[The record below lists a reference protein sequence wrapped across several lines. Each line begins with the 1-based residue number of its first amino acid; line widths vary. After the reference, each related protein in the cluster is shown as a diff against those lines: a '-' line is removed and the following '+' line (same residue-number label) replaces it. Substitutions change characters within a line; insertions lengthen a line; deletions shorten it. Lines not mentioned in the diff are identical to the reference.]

1 MAKKRALA
9 RLRTAVLP
17 LLLGVLLTV
26 AGVALRWVDPTPVAN
41 ARLEVFDQYQRI
53 APRPYQP
60 APVRVVA
67 IDNESLAQVGQW
79 PWTRLTLAELTE
91 QLYGL
96 GAASVAFDIVFSEP
110 DRTSPSRLVL
120 DRLFESDQLRA
131 IDPQGLLDYDRLF
144 AEALAL
150 GPSVTGFVLSD
161 LGMGAP
167 PAVKTGL
174 AIAGSPPERVPR
186 FSGAV
191 SNLDILES
199 AATGNGAFSVIP
211 DADGLYRR
219 VALIQ
224 QLGGQV
230 YPALTVEALRVAQG
244 AGTVLLRTTDAS
256 GEVHFGD
263 AATVGL
269 EAIRVGALDV
279 PTTAQGEM
287 WVHFTEPVADRVVS
301 ADRIL
306 SAGPEDLAELQPLIA
321 GHIVLIG
328 ATAEGLFDIRA
339 TPLNRQ
345 EPGVMIHAQALEQM
359 ILQHH
364 LVRPDWA
371 EGAEVIGLVVV
382 GLGVTGLTIV
392 TGPFWSAL
400 GGLGVLGG
408 LTGLSWYGFDR
419 HGLLLDPVYGAAV
432 VVLVYIAVAVGRWT
446 QTEQRR
452 RSIRAAFSRYLS
464 PDLVA
469 QFAETGEAPR
479 LESDTR
485 HLTILFSDIRGFTSL
500 SERLKAQPERL
511 IAEINGILGPVTDAI
526 HAERG
531 TVDKYMG
538 DCVMAFWNAPLDV
551 DDHAAAACRA
561 ALAMRAEV
569 IALNT
574 RRRAEAEVAGETA
587 LPLDM
592 GIGIN
597 TGEVTVG
604 NMGST
609 QRLDYS
615 VIGDAVNLASRLEG
629 LSKYYGVAI
638 VIGAA
643 THDVVKG
650 QFATL
655 ELDLVAPKG
664 KTEGIRVYTLLGD
677 AALAAEPAF
686 VALRQ
691 THDRLIAA
699 YRSVDL
705 EAAQAALAACRAALD
720 PLPRLGIGGLYNLY
734 EKRIAALR
742 SDPPPPGWDG
752 VYRPESK

>member
-1 MAKKRALA
+1 MAKRRALA
-9 RLRTAVLP
+9 RLRTTGPP
-17 LLLGVLLTV
+17 LLLGVLLTL
-26 AGVALRWVDPTPVAN
+26 AGVGLRWVDPTPVAN

-53 APRPYQP
+53 APRPYRP
-60 APVRVVA
+60 TPVRVVA
-67 IDNESLAQVGQW
+67 IDNGSLSQVGQW

-91 QLYGL
+91 RLYAL

-120 DRLFESDQLRA
+120 DRLFEGDPLRA

-144 AEALAL
+144 ADALAT
-150 GPSVTGFVLSD
+150 GPSVTGFVLTD
-161 LGMGAP
+161 LGLGAP
-167 PAVKTGL
+167 PAIKTGL
-174 AIAGSPPERVPR
+174 AIAGSPPGRVPR

-191 SNLDILES
+191 GNLDILEA
-199 AATGNGAFSVIP
+199 AATGNGAFSVTP

-224 QLGGQV
+224 QLGDQM

-244 AGTVLLRTTDAS
+244 AGTLVLRTTDAS

-263 AATVGL
+263 TASVGL

-301 ADRIL
+301 AGRIL
-306 SAGPEDLAELQPLIA
+306 SAGAEDLTGIRPLIA
-321 GHIVLIG
+321 GHIVLVG

-371 EGAEVIGLVVV
+371 EGVEVVGLVVV
-382 GLGVTGLTIV
+382 GLAVTGLTIV
-392 TGPFWSAL
+392 AGPFWSAV
-400 GGLGVLGG
+400 GGIGVLGG
-408 LTGLSWYGFDR
+408 LAGLSWYGFDS

-446 QTEQRR
+446 QTERRR

-469 QFAETGEAPR
+469 QFAESGEVPR
-479 LESDTR
+479 LDSDTR
-485 HLTILFSDIRGFTSL
+485 ELTIMFSDIRGFTSL
-500 SERLKAQPERL
+500 SERLKAQPTRL

-538 DCVMAFWNAPLDV
+538 DCVMAFWNAPLAV
-551 DDHAAAACRA
+551 DDHAAAAYRA

-569 IALNT
+569 VALNT
-574 RRRAEAEVAGETA
+574 RRRAAAEAAGDTVLA
-587 LPLDM
+587 LDM
-592 GIGIN
+592 GIGVN

-609 QRLDYS
+609 RRLDYS
-615 VIGDAVNLASRLEG
+615 VIGDAVNLAARLEG
-629 LSKYYGVAI
+629 LSKHYGVAI
-638 VIGAA
+638 VVGAD
-643 THDVVKG
+643 THDAVKG
-650 QFATL
+650 RFAAL

-664 KTEGIRVYTLLGD
+664 KTEGIRVYALLGD
-677 AALAAEPAF
+677 AALADEAAF

-691 THDRLIAA
+691 AHDRMIAA
-699 YRSVDL
+699 YRSVDPD
-705 EAAQAALAACRAALD
+705 EAETALAACRAALD
-720 PLPRLGIGGLYNLY
+720 PLSRLGIGGLYDLY
-734 EKRIAALR
+734 DRRIAALR
-742 SDPPPPGWDG
+742 SDPPAPGWDG
-752 VYRPESK
+752 VHRPDSK